1 MKKIAGIFLVLSLSV
16 LSTSLYSQE
25 DVVKILSGNLR
36 DAEKLANAYL
46 EPFGKGFGASLNNGW
61 YNTAKP
67 HKLLGFDLTFTAA
80 ISVPPSSQKTFDV
93 SKLNLEYWSVQ
104 SGSNPNSPT
113 VTGEKTNG
121 TVLTNGGST
130 LTLPQGANLK
140 FIPAPIIQVG
150 VGLPFHTEVVGRFF
164 PKVDINGVGN
174 FSLWGIGVKNEF
186 KEFIPGFKL
195 IPINI
200 SLLLGYT
207 NFKSSFDIDESKNQ
221 TLDFN
226 AKGFTGKLLISKSIP
241 VLTVYAGVGYSKSTT
256 DVALKG
262 YYDIP
267 NVGLGIK
274 DPLALDFVN
283 NGLNAN
289 IGLRIKLAVIAFHFD
304 YAVGKYAI
312 YNAGV
317 GINFR

>member
-1 MKKIAGIFLVLSLSV
+1 MKKLPKIVLLTLSLCIFSP
-16 LSTSLYSQE
+16 TLYSQE
-25 DVVKILSGNLR
+25 DVVKMLSGNLN
-36 DAEKLANAYL
+36 DAEKLATAYL
-46 EPFGKGFGASLNNGW
+46 EPFGKGFGTSLNNGW
-61 YNTAKP
+61 YNSAKP
-67 HKLLGFDLTFTAA
+67 HKLFGFDLTFTAA

-93 SKLNLEYWSVQ
+93 SKLNLEYWTVQ
-104 SGSNPNSPT
+104 TGSNPNSPT

-121 TVLTNGGST
+121 TVLTNGAST
-130 LTLPQGANLK
+130 LTLPQGANLR

-150 VGLPFHTEVVGRFF
+150 IGLPFHTEVVGRFF

-195 IPINI
+195 VPIDI
-200 SLLLGYT
+200 SILLGYT
-207 NFKSSFDIDESKNQ
+207 KFQSSFDIKDDQ
-221 TLDFN
+221 TLEFE
-226 AKGFTGKLLISKSIP
+226 ATGFTGKLLISKSIP
-241 VLTVYAGVGYSKSTT
+241 VLTIYAGVGYNKSTT
-256 DVALKG
+256 NVDLKG
-262 YYDIP
+262 TYVIP
-267 NVGLGIK
+267 NVGSRT
-274 DPLALDFVN
+274 DPLSFDFSN
-283 NGLNAN
+283 SGINAN

>member
-1 MKKIAGIFLVLSLSV
+1 MKKIAGILLVLSLSV

-121 TVLTNGGST
+121 TVLTNGGFT

-226 AKGFTGKLLISKSIP
+226 AKGFTGK
-241 VLTVYAGVGYSKSTT
+241 
-256 DVALKG
+256 
-262 YYDIP
+262 
-267 NVGLGIK
+267 
-274 DPLALDFVN
+274 
-283 NGLNAN
+283 
-289 IGLRIKLAVIAFHFD
+289 
-304 YAVGKYAI
+304 
-312 YNAGV
+312 
-317 GINFR
+317 